1 MENDFF
7 FLLLRNW
14 LPSVRRDSSDG
25 DWGER
30 KEIKRKIFLFFS
42 ATKLW
47 TGAFQGQQQ
56 FIFLEKIIFLQQGWN
71 ESLRKHFCLFII
83 WKRLERAA
91 FALRD
96 IVECARSF
104 SWQQLDNEMM
114 ANWFDCSLTSNNT
127 LKRANVVVLKLTSAE
142 RSENV
147 VNKTV
152 NWGPTQKDV

>member
-30 KEIKRKIFLFFS
+30 KEIKRKIFLFFGN
-42 ATKLW
+42 KIVN
-47 TGAFQGQQQ
+47 GAFQGQQQ

-127 LKRANVVVLKLTSAE
+127 LKRHCRRLKTHISRKKRKCCQQDCQLRA
-142 RSENV
+142 
-147 VNKTV
+147 
-152 NWGPTQKDV
+152 TQKDV